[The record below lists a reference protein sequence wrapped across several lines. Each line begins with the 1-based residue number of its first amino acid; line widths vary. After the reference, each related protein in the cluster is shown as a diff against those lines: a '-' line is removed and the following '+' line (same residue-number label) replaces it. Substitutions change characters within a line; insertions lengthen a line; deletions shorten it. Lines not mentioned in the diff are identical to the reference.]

1 MELHTRKYPYNRK
14 RDRLSNYREN
24 TIEKLQMSN
33 KNALK
38 SFVSANLFK
47 QQRNGEG
54 GAFKRKL
61 KCFHIIYFD
70 A

>member
-24 TIEKLQMSN
+24 SIEKLQMSN

-38 SFVSANLFK
+38 PFPFANLSK
-47 QQRNGEG
+47 Q
-54 GAFKRKL
+54 
-61 KCFHIIYFD
+61 
-70 A
+70 